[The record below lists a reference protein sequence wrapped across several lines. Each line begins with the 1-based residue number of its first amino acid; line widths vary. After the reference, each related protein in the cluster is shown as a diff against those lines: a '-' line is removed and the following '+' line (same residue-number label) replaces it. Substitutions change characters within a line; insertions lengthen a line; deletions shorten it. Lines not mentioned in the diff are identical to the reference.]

1 MIYVHTGGRLPMTWY
16 PQSYV
21 DKVPMTNMNMRA
33 DPTTGYP
40 GRTYRFYTGET
51 VYSFGDGLSYSQF
64 SHHLVQAPKLVSIPL
79 EEGHICHSQRCK
91 SIEVLQKSCENLA
104 FDIHLRVKNNG
115 EMGGS
120 HTIFLFSTPP
130 SIHNSPKKHLL
141 GFEKVYLGAQQ
152 DGLVKLNVDV
162 CKDLSL
168 VDEVGSRKVALGL
181 HVLHVGSIKHSLNVR
196 I

>member
-1 MIYVHTGGRLPMTWY
+1 
-16 PQSYV
+16 
-21 DKVPMTNMNMRA
+21 
-33 DPTTGYP
+33 
-40 GRTYRFYTGET
+40 
-51 VYSFGDGLSYSQF
+51 
-64 SHHLVQAPKLVSIPL
+64 
-79 EEGHICHSQRCK
+79 
-91 SIEVLQKSCENLA
+91 
-104 FDIHLRVKNNG
+104 
-115 EMGGS
+115 MGGS

-181 HVLHVGSIKHSLNVR
+181 HVLYVGSLKHSLSVR